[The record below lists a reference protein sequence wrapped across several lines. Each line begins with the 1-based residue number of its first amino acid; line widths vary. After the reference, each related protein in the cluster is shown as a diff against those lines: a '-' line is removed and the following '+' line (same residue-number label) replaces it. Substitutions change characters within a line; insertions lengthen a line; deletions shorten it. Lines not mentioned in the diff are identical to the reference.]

1 MIIFLLNDENKIPI
15 VNRSLLTTV
24 ALISTTCTI
33 YSTKH
38 AWNEHPQLLLS
49 SHIFCYNCYS
59 SGNSLIDTMILSNLR
74 VVPKETYEVVTESL
88 KFENKEASS
97 LTDFSSSNGSYSTI
111 KSVDSVQTKFDKM
124 QSKKK
129 KEESNSNSNSK
140 STTEKINKA
149 LD

>member
-1 MIIFLLNDENKIPI
+1 
-15 VNRSLLTTV
+15 
-24 ALISTTCTI
+24 
-33 YSTKH
+33 
-38 AWNEHPQLLLS
+38 
-49 SHIFCYNCYS
+49 
-59 SGNSLIDTMILSNLR
+59 MILSNLR